1 VTDRKLRNTKIG
13 KVVKSS
19 GEKSISVL
27 VERLVRHSIYGKVYK
42 RSKKYLVHDEVN
54 TANVGDKVE
63 IMQSRPI
70 SKNKSW
76 RLTKIIK

>member
-1 VTDRKLRNTKIG
+1 MTDRKLRNTKIG